1 MCGNVCVFFLIFSY
15 SELSVDAK
23 LTDALQYAH

>member
-15 SELSVDAK
+15 FGLSVDAK